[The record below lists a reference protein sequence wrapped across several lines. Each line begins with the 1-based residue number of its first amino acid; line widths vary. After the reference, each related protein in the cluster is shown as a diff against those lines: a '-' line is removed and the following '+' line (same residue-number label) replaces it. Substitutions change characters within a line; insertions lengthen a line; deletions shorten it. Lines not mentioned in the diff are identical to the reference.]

1 MAFVH
6 ARIYAHTC
14 LWQYFGLSLGLLGL
28 FMVGSFPFFKNS
40 NPGEYD
46 WIVSTSGYS
55 EDQDAIG
62 SATDGVDTLVATDAG
77 PRTTQSFIHSM
88 FIIYEFNDKS
98 TDTNFVTPDHVQ
110 ELCVIESNFF
120 KLEDYSDFCVLNAD
134 GDCRDPSLSFPLQ
147 FYGMDHDWSCPLLT
161 ATEVDTKA
169 NDMIAALST
178 EVGLLNYGFF
188 FDKDVETRGHAT
200 KVSHTHTRKHSRT
213 HSRMHARTHT
223 RTHAH
228 TLTRTHA
235 HTHTR
240 THAHTHTRT
249 HAHCPMDL
257 WHLTKVLGPVFVWA
271 RCPPRGLCFR
281 DGRPDRAVHVVRG
294 LLRGLGE
301 GHVAVLR
308 QEKRAGVIRVRRRAR
323 QGGPGD
329 QVSF

>member
-62 SATDGVDTLVATDAG
+62 SATDGVDSLVATEAG

-249 HAHCPMDL
+249 HAHT
-257 WHLTKVLGPVFVWA
+257 HTRTHAHTHTRTHAHTHTRTHAHTHTRTHAHTHTA
-271 RCPPRGLCFR
+271 RWTSG
-281 DGRPDRAVHVVRG
+281 
-294 LLRGLGE
+294 
-301 GHVAVLR
+301 
-308 QEKRAGVIRVRRRAR
+308 I
-323 QGGPGD
+323 
-329 QVSF
+329 